1 MSRQQL
7 GLFSPGPCRTEG
19 ILLCALRQLVGCMDS
34 PVSGTEVLSRILF
47 LALTE
52 QSSFTFQNH
61 WEIMVHIQ
69 QEIAFL
75 FMYEIF
81 FVFET
86 SGFVFL

>member
-34 PVSGTEVLSRILF
+34 PVGTEVLSRILF

-75 FMYEIF
+75 VMYEF
-81 FVFET
+81 FCI
-86 SGFVFL
+86 